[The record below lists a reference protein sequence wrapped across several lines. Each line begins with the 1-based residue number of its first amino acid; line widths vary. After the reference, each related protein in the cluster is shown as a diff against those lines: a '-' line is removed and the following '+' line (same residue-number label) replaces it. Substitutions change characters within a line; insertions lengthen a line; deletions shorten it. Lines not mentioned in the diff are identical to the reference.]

1 MAKRNGGEVGD
12 GGRTGRERSLFFE
25 PWEDECVRRVHFR
38 VRLAAGEVTQCRQ
51 MWAQKFHLDVWSPHG
66 RDCGLVGSLS
76 HSLTGEVVTHF
87 YFSEMRGEDVPGA
100 LG

>member
-1 MAKRNGGEVGD
+1 MAKRYRGGEWVM
-12 GGRTGRERSLFFE
+12 GREVFFE

-51 MWAQKFHLDVWSPHG
+51 LWAQKFHLDVWSPHG
-66 RDCGLVGSLS
+66 GDCGLVGSRS
-76 HSLTGEVVTHF
+76 HSLTDEVVTHF
-87 YFSEMRGEDVPGA
+87 YFSEQRRGEDIPGA